1 MINLI
6 NLLKEIVVKP
16 TNPSVKLKR
25 ALVDAMYQECIVS
38 YDGDFDEWDASVQIE
53 FDNQAVSYTY
63 YDVFQDLRKTIGD
76 EEAGEF
82 FMSEAPGLVEKML
95 EERDLDEIVVKPA
108 KPFVFKKGDRVKEM
122 YGDEQSAIVIDRVE
136 DFAQVKKD
144 PKGVDIG
151 WIYQD
156 EDQVTKPWYF
166 VEYASK
172 AFGWEPEDELEL
184 DVDDLQEIVVKPT
197 KAYKFRV
204 GMTVKEK
211 SGDQELCKILDVKPN
226 YRTIVDDP
234 EYRHYGHDL
243 YRSRIQ
249 NDTDFAEPFY
259 LVKWL
264 EHNTHAEPS
273 WWPESDLEA
282 VKQNKVNEI
291 IVKPTSSYRFDI
303 GDRIRNKVG
312 GILIVKDR
320 YKNKEEVLKAYPYET
335 AWIESQ
341 AQYDKDGNSFW
352 YRLSDK
358 EIENKTASPTLAPEI
373 RLIEKGWVKL

>member
-16 TNPSVKLKR
+16 TVPYKYELGQKVPSS
-25 ALVDAMYQECIVS
+25 VS
-38 YDGDFDEWDASVQIE
+38 GIGIIIDRVPDGHNI
-53 FDNQAVSYTY
+53 
-63 YDVFQDLRKTIGD
+63 
-76 EEAGEF
+76 
-82 FMSEAPGLVEKML
+82 PGGYEVATGP
-95 EERDLDEIVVKPA
+95 ERDNPCYLIQWPNPNRTSSEVWFSVWYSENELTNKFFSGNLKEIVVKPA
-108 KPFVFKKGDRVKEM
+108 KPFVFKKGDKVKEM

-136 DFAQVKKD
+136 DFTQVKKD

-312 GILIVKDR
+312 GVLIVKNR

-335 AWIESQ
+335 AWIENQ